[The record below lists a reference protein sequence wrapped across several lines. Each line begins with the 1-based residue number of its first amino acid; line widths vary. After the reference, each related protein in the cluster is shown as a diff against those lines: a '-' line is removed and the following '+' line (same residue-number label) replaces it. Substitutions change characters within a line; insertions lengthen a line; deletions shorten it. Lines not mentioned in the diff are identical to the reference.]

1 MPSELNMRIVGVSH
15 DDVERGTGTMT
26 QGSGHVNAVS
36 AGAVLES
43 VARDAPKRSRPHS
56 HNYSAPTPRAVKA
69 FLVASIVTL
78 LALITTAATSG
89 KMEALRASLA
99 ANYDDSGD
107 GRIVMDGSAP
117 RRDCMLTQDAWNKAT
132 GLDRH
137 DPCRDVSVRGSGGVR
152 DAFER
157 LGVENADDAWALV
170 TGGAGFI
177 GREVVRQLLDAGVR
191 VRVLDNLSTGSAEN
205 LAFASAAQKDGRY
218 EFSKGDVKSFPDVSK
233 AMRGVRFVF
242 HLAAV
247 SKVRPTLDVSR
258 GDVVEECVEENV
270 RGTENALR
278 ATRIRDAELANQS
291 SSAEERKRRRV
302 RFVYAGSSTY
312 YGNQPTPFDEE
323 QTHLRTTTSPY
334 ATTKAQGEDLARL
347 YYSLYGIDAVVN
359 RLFMVYGPGEPA
371 AEDQAVVT
379 GRFFAAAQ
387 KGEPLVIEGDGSQF
401 RDFVHVEDAARG
413 LILSAFADGA
423 AGRTINIGSGKSTT
437 ILELARSISAKHTFV
452 AAREADLKGT
462 LASTCL
468 AKKVLGF
475 EAKISL
481 AEYVAATKREKGIA

>member
-1 MPSELNMRIVGVSH
+1 MPSELSMRIVGVSH
-15 DDVERGTGTMT
+15 DDVERGGSSASGTNANAP
-26 QGSGHVNAVS
+26 SGPL
-36 AGAVLES
+36 LES
-43 VARDAPKRSRPHS
+43 ASRDAPKRQRPHS
-56 HNYSAPTPRAVKA
+56 HNYSGPTPRAVKA

-99 ANYDDSGD
+99 ANNEGD
-107 GRIVMDGSAP
+107 GGRVVMDGSAP

-137 DPCRDVSVRGSGGVR
+137 DPCRDVSARGGGVR
-152 DAFER
+152 DAFES
-157 LGVENADDAWALV
+157 LGIENADDAWALV

-177 GREVVRQLLDAGVR
+177 GSEIVRQLLDVGVR
-191 VRVLDNLSTGSAEN
+191 VRVLDNLSTGSPEK
-205 LAFASAAQKDGRY
+205 LAFTASAQKQGTY
-218 EFSKGDVKSFPDVSK
+218 EFVKGDVKEFADVSK

-242 HLAAV
+242 HLAAI

-258 GDVVEECVEENV
+258 GDIVAECVEENV
-270 RGTENALR
+270 RGTENVLR
-278 ATRIRDAELANQS
+278 ATRVRDAELASQS
-291 SSAEERKRRRV
+291 ASAEERKRRRV

-347 YYSLYGIDAVVN
+347 YYAMYGVDAVVN
-359 RLFMVYGPGEPA
+359 RLFMVYGPGEPT

-387 KGEPLVIEGDGSQF
+387 KGEPLVIEGDGLQF

-413 LILSAFADGA
+413 MILSAFADGA

-437 ILELARSISAKHTFV
+437 ILELAKSVSSKHTFV
-452 AAREADLKGT
+452 AAREPDLKGT

-468 AKKVLGF
+468 AKRVLGF
-475 EAKISL
+475 EAKVSL
-481 AEYVAATKREKGIA
+481 AEYVATTKREKGIA